1 MPTQIVCP
9 SPNVWDLDEKS
20 LYWALVVR
28 GTKRKI
34 NLESDVNSRLKT
46 NKQTNKAMSAIQNNP
61 KSKWL
66 VF

>member
-1 MPTQIVCP
+1 MLTQIVCP